1 MAMNLFGIQNSDTT
15 FTPLVSLYRRNSF
28 WNVLLIFENFA
39 GLNVN
44 MILHTLFYII
54 GILYTSTFKF
64 LSMYWTETIIIT
76 RIWCVIATNAANL
89 IILVSL
95 ETPNHIFQS
104 ILQILIL
111 IQFIRI
117 YRWKRHIHCFTFI
130 TSGLGCMYY
139 YLCKYLYCTLH
150 WQFFKMLQLACG

>member
-1 MAMNLFGIQNSDTT
+1 MNLFGIQNSDTT

-117 YRWKRHIHCFTFI
+117 YNEMKKTYQLFYFHYKWFGLYVLLSLQIFVLYI
-130 TSGLGCMYY
+130 TL
-139 YLCKYLYCTLH
+139 TI
-150 WQFFKMLQLACG
+150 F